1 MSARLGFAPTP
12 HVPVGVLGGTSVVG
26 RFLIPRLV
34 RRGHAVVACSR
45 TAQPSPAA
53 PAAGAVW
60 IRAGAT
66 LPAGLDRVPVWI
78 SLCPLWATVE
88 LLDWLDS
95 AGVEQLAAVSS
106 TSLVTKQRS
115 GDPAER
121 QLAARLARAEEAV
134 FEWAER
140 RGVIA
145 TVLRPTMIYDG
156 RSDNNVSA
164 IAAWVRRCGWFPLC
178 GSAEGLRQPVHAD
191 DVATACVTSAFHPEP
206 RHIYTLSGSERLT
219 FRDLVERTCCSH
231 GLAPRTVRLPAWA
244 WRLLFATARGLGLAS
259 AASAAIGARMNED
272 LVFDHADAAADL
284 GFRPRPFVPDGDPMA
299 ATPGHQPSCS
309 ADRGLPR

>member
-1 MSARLGFAPTP
+1 M
-12 HVPVGVLGGTSVVG
+12 G
-26 RFLIPRLV
+26 RCLIPRLV

-45 TAQPSPAA
+45 TAQPSPAT

-60 IRAGAT
+60 IRPGAP

-78 SLCPLWATVE
+78 SLCPLWVTVE

-121 QLAARLARAEEAV
+121 QLAARLARAEEAL
-134 FEWAER
+134 FAWAEG
-140 RGVIA
+140 RGVVA

-191 DVATACVTSAFHPEP
+191 DVASACVTSAFHPEP
-206 RHIYTLSGSERLT
+206 RRIYTLSGGERLA
-219 FRDLVERTCCSH
+219 FRDLVERTCRSH

-244 WRLLFATARGLGLAS
+244 WRLLVVLAARLGLAP
-259 AASAAIGARMNED
+259 AASAAMGARMNED
-272 LVFDHADAAADL
+272 LVFDHADATADL
-284 GFRPRPFVPDGDPMA
+284 GFRPRPFVPGGDPVA
-299 ATPGHQPSCS
+299 AARGLRPECS
-309 ADRGLPR
+309 ADRGPPR